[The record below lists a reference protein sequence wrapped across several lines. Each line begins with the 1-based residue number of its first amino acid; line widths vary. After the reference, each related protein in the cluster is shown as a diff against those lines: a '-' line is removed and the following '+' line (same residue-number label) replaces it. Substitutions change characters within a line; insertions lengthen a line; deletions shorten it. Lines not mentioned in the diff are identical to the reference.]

1 MSTMMGVKQDNQ
13 KEFGDNYKELY
24 YKNLTLYRIAKEK
37 ADKIKV

>member
-1 MSTMMGVKQDNQ
+1 MSTMMGVSQDDQ
-13 KEFGDNYKELY
+13 KEFGSCYKELY